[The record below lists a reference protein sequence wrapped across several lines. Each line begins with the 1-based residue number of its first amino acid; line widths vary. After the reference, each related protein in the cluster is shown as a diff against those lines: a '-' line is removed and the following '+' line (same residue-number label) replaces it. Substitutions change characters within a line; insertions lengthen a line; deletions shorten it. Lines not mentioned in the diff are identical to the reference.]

1 MVLIS
6 LAAILTIGGFGMWQ
20 LSRSYLAETDLSLKL
35 ITQSKKDSLNNLFNN
50 IDNNLLFI
58 ADALPTKIAFRA
70 LSNGYYRFNN
80 PLIEAQRLYIDTNPK
95 LSKTQ

>member
-1 MVLIS
+1 MKRFSSIAYKIPIYMVLIS

-58 ADALPTKIAFRA
+58 ADALPTKIAFRE
-70 LSNGYYRFNN
+70 LSNGYYRE
-80 PLIEAQRLYIDTNPK
+80 L
-95 LSKTQ
+95 